1 MRAAAGLLVLLA
13 ATLPA
18 SEVWLGDS
26 MARLG
31 FASPRPD
38 REGVESFSRAQP
50 APNAVLAERD
60 RDHLLV
66 DGVKVLLS
74 EPMALRTQRPR
85 VGPALQRLAIRR
97 ADYDKVLVPLF
108 WGPPPVARR
117 PTRILLDPGHG
128 GKDPGFQNRTLK
140 LSEKDLNLDT
150 SRRVAVRL
158 RAAGFEVLMTRDRD
172 VFIDL
177 KDRTAHAN
185 KVKADLFVSIH
196 YNAAAATS
204 ASGTET
210 FCLTPA
216 GQFSTHD
223 PSNRGTTRAEPGNR
237 FDALN
242 LRAAH
247 AVHRSLITALRS
259 TDRGVKRS
267 RFTVLTDLN
276 CPGILIEAGFLS
288 NRAEAINLSKES
300 QRERIAQAIAEGI
313 IAYAA
318 ALPR

>member
-1 MRAAAGLLVLLA
+1 MLTFARELREVLLRA
-13 ATLPA
+13 
-18 SEVWLGDS
+18 
-26 MARLG
+26 
-31 FASPRPD
+31 
-38 REGVESFSRAQP
+38 GV
-50 APNAVLAERD
+50 
-60 RDHLLV
+60 
-66 DGVKVLLS
+66 
-74 EPMALRTQRPR
+74 
-85 VGPALQRLAIRR
+85 
-97 ADYDKVLVPLF
+97 
-108 WGPPPVARR
+108 
-117 PTRILLDPGHG
+117 
-128 GKDPGFQNRTLK
+128 
-140 LSEKDLNLDT
+140 
-150 SRRVAVRL
+150 
-158 RAAGFEVLMTRDRD
+158 EVLMTRDRD

-185 KVKADLFVSIH
+185 KVKAHLFVSIH

-204 ASGTET
+204 ASGAET

-223 PSNRGTTRAEPGNR
+223 PSNRGTTRVEPGNR

-242 LRAAH
+242 VRAAH

-267 RFTVLTDLN
+267 RFTVLTDLT

-300 QRERIAQAIAEGI
+300 HRERIAQAIAEGI